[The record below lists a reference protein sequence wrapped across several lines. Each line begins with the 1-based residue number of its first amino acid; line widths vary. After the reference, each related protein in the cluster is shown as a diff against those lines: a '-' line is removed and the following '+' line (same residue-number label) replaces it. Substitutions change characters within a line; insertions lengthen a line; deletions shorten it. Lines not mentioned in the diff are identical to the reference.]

1 MPVLFQNH
9 IRSGSLSHT
18 GSFIFNSQKLSPHD
32 ATRKTINPF
41 RKETTTRSEE
51 ERAWNIPSFAASMT
65 IEAALCLTIFLV
77 FFVSLCQ
84 LFLVMQLQ
92 LRVQKALEQVGN
104 EVAQYCYLS
113 SQVPVWESDSQLI
126 REVEE
131 YLLAELSEEAIRLRF
146 LEVIGTETLERSVL
160 AQSADGVS
168 FEESG
173 LLKEHHRIHLIVR
186 YQVRL
191 PVALLGMDDI
201 TLRQHCY
208 RYGLLGDKEPSQTVK
223 TEEKMV
229 YVTKNR
235 QVYHLTLSCTYLNLS
250 IRSVSMSQVSE
261 LRNDSGG
268 KYYPC
273 ERCRP
278 TGREAAVYLTED
290 GDRYHDEGD
299 CAGLR
304 RHISAIPISE
314 AQDLRPCSRCGK
326 EK

>member
-1 MPVLFQNH
+1 MPVPFQMY
-9 IRSGSLSHT
+9 IKSGSLSHIR
-18 GSFIFNSQKLSPHD
+18 SFIFNSHKLSPHD
-32 ATRKTINPF
+32 VTHETIYPF
-41 RKETTTRSEE
+41 RKETTSQTEE

-65 IEAALCLTIFLV
+65 IEASLCLTVFLV

-92 LRVQKALEQVGN
+92 LRVQKVLEQVGS

-113 SQVPVWESDSQLI
+113 SQIPLWKSDSQLI

-146 LEVIGTETLERSVL
+146 LELIGAETRERSL
-160 AQSADGVS
+160 MIRGEEGIS
-168 FEESG
+168 FEESS
-173 LLKEHHRIHLIVR
+173 LLKEHHRLRLIVR

-191 PVALLGMDDI
+191 PVTLLGVEEI
-201 TLRQHCY
+201 TLRQQCY

-223 TEEKMV
+223 AEEKMV

-250 IRSVSMSQVSE
+250 IRSVSMSQVAG

-278 TGREAAVYLTED
+278 TGREEAVYLTED

-299 CAGLR
+299 CEGLR
-304 RHISAIPISE
+304 RHISAVPISE
-314 AQDLRPCSRCGK
+314 AEDLRPCSRCGK